1 MKLTDLIDRFLA
13 ATTSGFSNETYTSY
27 RRKLNYLVA
36 FVGGGEVDPNTI
48 TPETVEGLKLF
59 LTSRNK
65 KRKGAKEVEGKLSP
79 FTVYT
84 NLKTTKYFLDWAYQ
98 NGFIDHDAMRGVRLP
113 SEPKPKPKAV
123 EQTVIVKLLEAAA
136 TTGEDWERARN
147 LALILCLCDTG
158 ARVSGLAGAD
168 LDTLDLALGE
178 LEVTEKGDENRIVFL
193 SPATLEALKIWLEFR
208 QELGPLE
215 RTLFINKYGTRLTR
229 GGIYK
234 ILRKVADAGGI
245 LERSNPHAFRHAFA
259 KGAIENGIDL
269 SRLSELMG
277 HSCEAITAKYYTRW
291 NTSELRRA
299 HRKFTPVNGLP
310 VVKAQFEG
318 RGVRA

>member
-1 MKLTDLIDRFLA
+1 MKLDELINRFLA
-13 ATTSGFSNETYTSY
+13 ATTSGFTNETYTSY
-27 RRKLNYLVA
+27 RRKLNYLRE
-36 FVGGGEVDPNTI
+36 FVGGGEVDPNLI

-65 KRKGAKEVEGKLSP
+65 KRKGAKQVEGKLSL

-84 NLKTTKYFLDWAYQ
+84 SLKTTKYFLEWSYQ
-98 NGFIDHDAMRGVRLP
+98 NGFIDHDPMRGIKLP

-123 EQTVIVKLLEAAA
+123 EQVTIVKLLEAAA

-158 ARVSGLAGAD
+158 ARVSGLAGAE
-168 LDTLDLALGE
+168 LEGLDLAKGE
-178 LEVTEKGDENRIVFL
+178 LLVTEKGEVERPVFL
-193 SPATLEALKIWLEFR
+193 SPATVEILKIWLEVR

-215 RTLFINKYGTRLTR
+215 RTVFINKYGTRLTR

-245 LERSNPHAFRHAFA
+245 LDRSNPHAFRHAFA

-291 NTSELRRA
+291 NTSELRKA
-299 HRKFTPVNGLP
+299 HRKFSPVNGLP
-310 VVKAQFEG
+310 AIKPKFEG
-318 RGVRA
+318 RGLAL